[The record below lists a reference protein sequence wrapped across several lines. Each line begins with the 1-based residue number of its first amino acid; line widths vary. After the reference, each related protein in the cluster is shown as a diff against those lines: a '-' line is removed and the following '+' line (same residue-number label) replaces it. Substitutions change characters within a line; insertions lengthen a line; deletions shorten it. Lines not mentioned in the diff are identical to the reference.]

1 MVRINLIAILILVP
15 QTWQRNLLTLTM
27 NKTLLTVLVIALV
40 VGVFTEQGD
49 AMLRA
54 GRDRIEKAPRDSKM
68 EQRETEDAVDV
79 PYCIMPSKQI
89 WDAT

>member
-1 MVRINLIAILILVP
+1 
-15 QTWQRNLLTLTM
+15 M

-54 GRDRIEKAPRDSKM
+54 GRSQIEKAPRDSKM
-68 EQRETEDAVDV
+68 ERRETEDKADL
-79 PYCIMPSKQI
+79 PYCIMPGKDI
-89 WDAT
+89 

>member
-1 MVRINLIAILILVP
+1 
-15 QTWQRNLLTLTM
+15 M

-68 EQRETEDAVDV
+68 ARRETEDGDV
-79 PYCIMPSKQI
+79 PYCIMPGKDI
-89 WDAT
+89 CDET

>member
-1 MVRINLIAILILVP
+1 
-15 QTWQRNLLTLTM
+15 M

-54 GRDRIEKAPRDSKM
+54 GRDRIEKASRGSKL
-68 EQRETEDAVDV
+68 EQRETEDVADV

-89 WDAT
+89 